1 MRRKGFTLIEVLVT
15 LVIVSLM
22 AAGVYGVFLRAVVDT
37 RAVQEI
43 EAAERLGH
51 SILALIERDLKGCFG
66 LPGPGGT
73 LEGVTASA
81 EADALS
87 FLTTTNSHTLEDGK
101 AADVTE
107 VAYHAIADA
116 DGGGLYRLYRSETYS
131 TDGVVSRGEGGR
143 LLAEGVRLFEI
154 EYFDGSAWN
163 KGWTGR
169 GLPAAVR
176 VNLVISR
183 DIQWNVSGAAEARDF
198 TFRAICAVPAGSG

>member
-1 MRRKGFTLIEVLVT
+1 MRRNGFTLIEVLVT

-22 AAGVYGVFLRAVVDT
+22 AAGVYGVFLRAIVDT

-51 SILALIERDLKGCFG
+51 SILALIERDLKGCFD

-73 LEGVTASA
+73 LEGVIASA
-81 EADALS
+81 EADAVS
-87 FLTTTNSHTLEDGK
+87 FLTTTDSHTLEDGK

-107 VAYHAIADA
+107 VAYHADA
-116 DGGGLYRLYRSETYS
+116 DGEGLYRLYRSEVYS

-143 LLAEGVRLFEI
+143 LLAEGVKLFEI

-163 KGWTGR
+163 RGWTGR

-176 VNLVISR
+176 VSLVISR
-183 DIQWNVSGAAEARDF
+183 DIQWNVSGSAEARDF
-198 TFRAICAVPAGSG
+198 TFRAICAVPAGAG